1 MNFEYDIQYDTTLPG
16 QERRGIAAHRCLVNK
31 ERFCIKSA
39 VAVTAGSTSSLKHV
53 IYRARKS
60 MFKNV
65 L

>member
-16 QERRGIAAHRCLVNK
+16 QERRGIA

-60 MFKNV
+60 MLKNV